1 MSDDGFELLQ
11 DILATNRARWL
22 TVPGLALSPGQPRE
36 GKISWDAAKGDE
48 LQLRPRRWSR
58 TARDERHAA
67 RLCRP
72 EDGVDREN

>member
-36 GKISWDAAKGDE
+36 GKIS
-48 LQLRPRRWSR
+48 
-58 TARDERHAA
+58 
-67 RLCRP
+67 
-72 EDGVDREN
+72 